1 MRGMGARYGP
11 WRAYARETTL
21 VCQVQFFQNVILN
34 TAGGYHHPR
43 WRLRVVITTHV
54 TYSMGGYRY
63 PEGGGDE
70 NPSQALGS

>member
-43 WRLRVVITTHV
+43 WRFK
-54 TYSMGGYRY
+54 GGYNHPCNVFY
-63 PEGGGDE
+63 GW
-70 NPSQALGS
+70 L